1 MELRRRLS
9 MLLFAPA
16 TIVELFIFMNVSFL
30 AGDVYVAHSM
40 NGFAHWAEWIPF
52 GYSLTAPVLLL
63 IAMALSKSVQ
73 PPVNVPGQSLSPRE
87 RASRLLSLIVG
98 WAAIAVGVMGLV
110 WHLDSQFF
118 ASATLKNLVYT
129 APFVAPLAYTG
140 LGLLIVLNRMVPCD
154 SAEWGRW
161 ILLLAWGGWIG
172 NFVLSLADHAQ
183 NAFFNW
189 VEWVPVVGSALAV
202 GVLLVAVAEYRNRPF
217 LRLAMGLMAAEVVV
231 ALVGWGFH
239 LRAIALS
246 PMSNWWERVVFS
258 APVFAPLLF
267 ANLAILAFI
276 GLATLSHLADLFDG
290 GGSDAQNTD
299 IRTSAAKPLAR
310 PAR

>member
-9 MLLFAPA
+9 MLLFTPA

-63 IAMALSKSVQ
+63 IAMALSGSVS
-73 PPVNVPGQSLSPRE
+73 PPVNVPGQSLSSRR
-87 RASRLLSLIVG
+87 RASRLLGMIIG

-118 ASATLKNLVYT
+118 ADATLKNLVYT
-129 APFVAPLAYTG
+129 APFAAPLAYTG
-140 LGLLIVLNRMVPCD
+140 IGLLIVLNRMVPCD
-154 SAEWGRW
+154 AEEWGRW
-161 ILLLAWGGWIG
+161 VVLLAWGGWIG

-189 VEWVPVVGSALAV
+189 VEWVPVVASALAI
-202 GVLLVAVAEYRNRPF
+202 GVLLSAAAEYRNRPF
-217 LRLAMGLMAAEVVV
+217 LRLAMGLMAAEIVV

-246 PMSNWWERVVFS
+246 PMNNWWERVVFQR
-258 APVFAPLLF
+258 ACF
-267 ANLAILAFI
+267 
-276 GLATLSHLADLFDG
+276 
-290 GGSDAQNTD
+290 
-299 IRTSAAKPLAR
+299 R
-310 PAR
+310 PAVVRQLGDFGSHRPRHVKPSCCSFRRRRRRC